1 MSRKQALGFLAL
13 GTVLLGVLL
22 FFLAVYTDPLIVL
35 TVILAVVLSL
45 GLLMRLKPE
54 LFSALRKPPKEDPY
68 RAALSAVSTSAPASR
83 GEARFT
89 PHMIL
94 VSVDGMSG
102 GQIVIDK
109 PEFTLGRAR
118 GCDYTFPPPCPEI
131 SRVHMIV
138 RYDGATGT
146 SFLIDNDSPNGT
158 LLNGKRLASGRPYP
172 LANGDMI
179 QAGTLRFTAQMA
191 HY

>member
-45 GLLMRLKPE
+45 GLLIRLKPE

-83 GEARFT
+83 GEVRFT

-94 VSVDGMSG
+94 VSIDSG
-102 GQIVIDK
+102 SQIVIDK

-118 GCDYTFPPPCPEI
+118 GCNYTFPPPCPEI

-138 RYDGATGT
+138 RYDGASGR

-172 LANGDMI
+172 LANGDII
-179 QAGTLRFTAQMA
+179 QTGTLRFTAQAA